1 VQLATWVTT
10 AAAAL
15 GVVGIVTAA
24 AAVARSSHIRET
36 LALLRGEV
44 ADLTAAGARKDGK
57 LLGLEG
63 ERDALKAEVAVLR
76 ELVTGRADIER
87 LAGEVRGLVL
97 ALREAGERR

>member
-15 GVVGIVTAA
+15 GVVGLVAAA
-24 AAVARSSHIRET
+24 AAVARSAHIRET

-63 ERDALKAEVAVLR
+63 EREELKAEVAVLR
-76 ELVTGRADIER
+76 ELVTGRADVDR
-87 LAGEVRGLVL
+87 LAGEVASLAA

>member
-1 VQLATWVTT
+1 MQLATWVTT

-15 GVVGIVTAA
+15 GVVGLVAAA
-24 AAVARSSHIRET
+24 AAVARSAHIRET

-63 ERDALKAEVAVLR
+63 EREELKAEVAVLR
-76 ELVTGRADIER
+76 ELVTGRADVDR
-87 LAGEVRGLVL
+87 LAGEVASLAA

>member
-15 GVVGIVTAA
+15 GVVGLVAAA
-24 AAVARSSHIRET
+24 AAVARSAHIRET

-76 ELVTGRADIER
+76 DLATGRADIER
-87 LAGEVRGLVL
+87 LAGEVAGLAT
-97 ALREAGERR
+97 ALREAGPRR